1 MSGMRTHLAR
11 RLHENFTKTSTAA
24 GRFAGMRILI
34 VEDDQKLGALLEQ
47 GLREEEFDVERAL
60 DGDEAL
66 AKAEAAEFDVI
77 LLDHMLPK
85 RSGLEVAATLRASGR
100 RTPILMLTA
109 RDAPEDIR
117 SSRAAGIDDLLGKP
131 FRFDELLRRIRALA
145 TPAAPAV

>member
-1 MSGMRTHLAR
+1 MSRMRAHLGR
-11 RLHENFTKTSTAA
+11 RLHQNFTKTSTAA
-24 GRFAGMRILI
+24 GRLVGMRILI

-66 AKAEAAEFDVI
+66 AKAEGEFDVI

-145 TPAAPAV
+145 PPAAPAL